1 MAMQRVRTL
10 QAFLM
15 CVMMVLSVQ
24 SVGLGA
30 VLDEGNEPL
39 PSEETTGP
47 SSSHEHGG
55 SDASMA
61 PLYDGVAREE
71 S

>member
-24 SVGLGA
+24 SVGLSA
-30 VLDEGNEPL
+30 VLDAETNPCRPRNHGPL
-39 PSEETTGP
+39 QQP
-47 SSSHEHGG
+47 
-55 SDASMA
+55 
-61 PLYDGVAREE
+61 
-71 S
+71 